1 MIRPNNRIE
10 RDSGETAR
18 RPCRSGSSE
27 AFDIREMKVVIIGA
41 SGKVGTKLVRES
53 LKRGHQVVAVCRDS
67 SVEELDEFADHNGFT
82 VVPAPVVS
90 DEATLTQALA
100 GCDAVVAVPI
110 SVRRL
115 KATDLVGALVKATAA
130 NGVKRLVFTAGEIT
144 TGLEEHETHTLRQ
157 RIMLPSYTLMTWFT
171 PYSLTDMRK
180 ATVLI
185 RQQSHW
191 DWTLVR
197 APTLTESPPVGYR
210 FCGIS
215 EVTLKDVLSREDYA
229 SCLLD
234 SLDKPEHHRRILTVV
249 SAKE

>member
-1 MIRPNNRIE
+1 
-10 RDSGETAR
+10 
-18 RPCRSGSSE
+18 
-27 AFDIREMKVVIIGA
+27 
-41 SGKVGTKLVRES
+41 LVRES
-53 LKRGHQVVAVCRDS
+53 LKRGHPVVAVCRDS
-67 SVEELDEFADHNGFT
+67 SVEKLDEFTDHDGFT
-82 VVPAPVVS
+82 VASAPLIS
-90 DEATLTQALA
+90 DEATLTRALA

-110 SVRRL
+110 GVRRL
-115 KATDLVGALVKATAA
+115 KATDLVVALLKATAV
-130 NGVKRLVFTAGEIT
+130 NEVKRLVFTAGEIT
-144 TGLEEHETHTLRQ
+144 TGLQDHETHTLRQ

-197 APTLTESPPVGYR
+197 APTLTESPPLGYT

-215 EVTLKDVLSREDYA
+215 EVTMKDVLSREDYA
-229 SCLLD
+229 CCLLD
-234 SLDKPEHHRRILTVV
+234 SLDKPEHYRRILTVV